1 MLTINSITPKIENAC
16 IVAESNT
23 TNTFGNIGS
32 LKPALYV
39 TLHT

>member
-1 MLTINSITPKIENAC
+1 MLTINSITPKIENTC

-32 LKPALYV
+32 LKPALY
-39 TLHT
+39 T